1 MIIIMNEYSALVVD
15 DDVWMQRILAKTL
28 QSFGFKNTYLASNGF
43 EGIALAV
50 EHTPLVIIM
59 DILMP
64 ELSGHLA
71 LKILKHIKT
80 TKNIPIMMVSALS
93 DTENLSLAVKYGTA
107 GYISKPFTRATV
119 FEKLLNIFGADKLD
133 AIAKGESISLDTDYF
148 SEKSFNESNLGI
160 FTNEYDSIIEPDDSM
175 DFELKQSP
183 MKPVLTPDQVM
194 QHYQEDERRSIESI
208 KKMLLKTKK

>member
-1 MIIIMNEYSALVVD
+1 MNDYSALVVD

-50 EHTPLVIIM
+50 EHTPLIIIM

-71 LKILKHIKT
+71 LKILKQIKT
-80 TKNIPIMMVSALS
+80 TKQIPIMMVSALS

-133 AIAKGESISLDTDYF
+133 AIAKGESINLDTDYF
-148 SEKSFNESNLGI
+148 SEKSYSDSNIGI
-160 FTNEYDSIIEPDDSM
+160 FTSDYDIPTDNEDSM

-183 MKPVLTPDQVM
+183 MKPNLTPDQVM